1 MEVNCRIRGFSGAD
15 ADQSHPTLMSPL
27 DAFWHL
33 ANLFA
38 PAWGLA
44 ALLAGA
50 IKGLWRREAKSLR
63 WLRLWGWGCAGGS
76 LAVIVSLVVLG
87 RDGRMAGYALLVLGV
102 ALPQWYL
109 LSIKR

>member
-1 MEVNCRIRGFSGAD
+1 
-15 ADQSHPTLMSPL
+15 MSPL
-27 DAFWHL
+27 DAFWHI

-44 ALLAGA
+44 ALLAAA
-50 IKGLWRREAKSLR
+50 IKGLWRRQANSLSWR
-63 WLRLWGWGCAGGS
+63 KLWAWGAAGGTA
-76 LAVIVSLVVLG
+76 AVIVALALLG

-102 ALPQWYL
+102 ALPQWWL

>member
-1 MEVNCRIRGFSGAD
+1 
-15 ADQSHPTLMSPL
+15 MSPL

-44 ALLAGA
+44 ALLAAA
-50 IKGLWRREAKSLR
+50 IKGLWRREAKSLA
-63 WLRLWGWGCAGGS
+63 WWRLWGWGAAGGCAAVVIS
-76 LAVIVSLVVLG
+76 LLLLG

-102 ALPQWYL
+102 ALPQWFL
-109 LSIKR
+109 MSFRR

>member
-1 MEVNCRIRGFSGAD
+1 
-15 ADQSHPTLMSPL
+15 MSPL

-44 ALLAGA
+44 ALLALA
-50 IKGLWRREAKSLR
+50 VKGLWRRDAKALR
-63 WLRLWGWGCAGGS
+63 WQRLWGWGAAGGCV
-76 LAVIVSLVVLG
+76 AIVAALMLLG

-102 ALPQWYL
+102 ALPQWWL
-109 LSIKR
+109 LSFRR

>member
-1 MEVNCRIRGFSGAD
+1 MGPI
-15 ADQSHPTLMSPL
+15 

-50 IKGLWRREAKSLR
+50 VKLVWWREAKALR
-63 WLRLWGWGCAGGS
+63 WTRLWAWGSAGG
-76 LAVIVSLVVLG
+76 AAAVVLALLVCG
-87 RDGRMAGYALLVLGV
+87 RDGAMAGYALLVLGV
-102 ALPQWYL
+102 ALPQWWL
-109 LSIKR
+109 LSAKR